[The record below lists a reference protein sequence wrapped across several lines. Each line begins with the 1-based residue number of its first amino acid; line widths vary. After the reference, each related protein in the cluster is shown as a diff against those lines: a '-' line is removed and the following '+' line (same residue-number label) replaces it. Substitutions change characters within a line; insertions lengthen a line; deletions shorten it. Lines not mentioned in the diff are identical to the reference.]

1 MRNKLVITLTTV
13 YGSRQY
19 TLNQLVK
26 YLVLILLLMLALS
39 FFVSNAL
46 LVVKTD
52 DLADLEEDHEVL
64 EESYEVLAE
73 NYELMVGS
81 QQLYIDELKDLS
93 LSVSSLQREKDQLE
107 EENLRIGELNASLDN
122 SLYGLQSLL
131 GLTDEGKV
139 DAHKAE
145 ELAIEANKRL
155 FFLHSVPNGMP
166 IQAIRITDKFGSRF
180 HPVKKKRV
188 AHHGIDF
195 KANRGTPVYA
205 TADGVVEFGGYHK
218 ASGFGKLIILQHN
231 FGFKTYFAHL
241 DAVKVKSGEFV
252 SKGQLIGKSGNTGL
266 STGPHLHYE
275 IRHLFTPIDPEPF
288 LSWNITN
295 FDTLFTKVKGV
306 KWASLKEMYPL
317 NQHTQPL
324 Q

>member
-1 MRNKLVITLTTV
+1 LRNKLVITLTTV

-19 TLNQLVK
+19 TFNQVAK
-26 YLVLILLLMLALS
+26 YLLLIFIILAAAS
-39 FFVSNAL
+39 FFVSNTL

-52 DLADLEEDHEVL
+52 NLSELEEDHQVL
-64 EESYEVLAE
+64 SESYEM
-73 NYELMVGS
+73 MVGS

-93 LSVSSLQREKDQLE
+93 MSLSSIKHERDSLE
-107 EENLRIGELNASLDN
+107 EENLRIGELNTSLDN
-122 SLYGLQSLL
+122 SLFGLERLL
-131 GLTDEGKV
+131 GMEQEVPIDPHRAEQLT
-139 DAHKAE
+139 
-145 ELAIEANKRL
+145 IEANKRL
-155 FFLHSVPNGMP
+155 FFLHSIPNGVP
-166 IQAIRITDKFGSRF
+166 IQAIRISDRYGPRM
-180 HPVKKKRV
+180 HPVRKKRV
-188 AHHGIDF
+188 VHQGIDF

-205 TADGVVEFGGYHK
+205 TADGIVEFGGFHK
-218 ASGFGKLIILQHN
+218 SSGFGKLIILHHN

-241 DAVKVKSGEFV
+241 DAVKVKGGEFV
-252 SKGQLIGKSGNTGL
+252 SKGQLIGLSGNTGL

-295 FDTLFTKVKGV
+295 FDSLFTKVKGV

-317 NQHTQPL
+317 NQHSQLL

>member
-19 TLNQLVK
+19 TFNQVAK
-26 YLVLILLLMLALS
+26 YLLLIFIILAAAS
-39 FFVSNAL
+39 FFVSNTL

-52 DLADLEEDHEVL
+52 NLSELEEDHQVL
-64 EESYEVLAE
+64 SESYEM
-73 NYELMVGS
+73 MVGS

-93 LSVSSLQREKDQLE
+93 MSLSSIKHERDSLE
-107 EENLRIGELNASLDN
+107 EENLRIGELNTSLDN
-122 SLYGLQSLL
+122 SLFGLERLL
-131 GLTDEGKV
+131 GMEQEVPIDPHRAEQLT
-139 DAHKAE
+139 
-145 ELAIEANKRL
+145 IEANKRL
-155 FFLHSVPNGMP
+155 FFLHSIPNGVP
-166 IQAIRITDKFGSRF
+166 IQAIRISDRYGPRM
-180 HPVKKKRV
+180 HPVRKKRV
-188 AHHGIDF
+188 VHQGIDF

-205 TADGVVEFGGYHK
+205 TADGIVEFGGFHK
-218 ASGFGKLIILQHN
+218 SSGFGKLIILHHN

-241 DAVKVKSGEFV
+241 DAVKVKGGEFV
-252 SKGQLIGKSGNTGL
+252 SKGQLIGLSGNTGL

-295 FDTLFTKVKGV
+295 FDSLFTKVKGV

-317 NQHTQPL
+317 NQHSQLL

>member
-19 TLNQLVK
+19 TFNQVAK
-26 YLVLILLLMLALS
+26 YLLLIFIILSAIS

-52 DLADLEEDHEVL
+52 DLSDLEEDHQVL
-64 EESYEVLAE
+64 SDSYEM
-73 NYELMVGS
+73 MVGS

-93 LSVSSLQREKDQLE
+93 MSLSSLKSERDTLE
-107 EENLRIGELNASLDN
+107 EENIRIGELNTSLDN
-122 SLYGLQSLL
+122 SLFGLERLL
-131 GLTDEGKV
+131 GMEHETEIDPHRAELLT
-139 DAHKAE
+139 
-145 ELAIEANKRL
+145 IEANKRL
-155 FFLHSVPNGMP
+155 FFLHSIPNGVP
-166 IQAIRITDKFGSRF
+166 IQAIRISDKFGPRI
-180 HPVKKKRV
+180 HPVRKKRV
-188 AHHGIDF
+188 VHQGIDF

-205 TADGVVEFGGYHK
+205 TADGIVEFGGFHK
-218 ASGFGKLIILQHN
+218 SSGFGKLIILQHN

-241 DAVKVKSGEFV
+241 DAVKVKGGEFV
-252 SKGQLIGKSGNTGL
+252 SKGQLIGLSGNTGL

-275 IRHLFTPIDPEPF
+275 IRHLFTAIDPEPF

-295 FDTLFTKVKGV
+295 FDSLFTKVKGV

-317 NQHTQPL
+317 NQHSQL
-324 Q
+324 SQ

>member
-19 TLNQLVK
+19 TFNQVAK
-26 YLVLILLLMLALS
+26 YLLLIFIILAAAS
-39 FFVSNAL
+39 FFVSNTL

-52 DLADLEEDHEVL
+52 NLSELEEDHQVL
-64 EESYEVLAE
+64 SESYEM
-73 NYELMVGS
+73 MVGS

-93 LSVSSLQREKDQLE
+93 MSLSSIKHERDSLE
-107 EENLRIGELNASLDN
+107 EENLRIGELNTSLDN
-122 SLYGLQSLL
+122 SLFGLERLL
-131 GLTDEGKV
+131 GMEQEVPIDPHRAEQLT
-139 DAHKAE
+139 
-145 ELAIEANKRL
+145 IEANKRL
-155 FFLHSVPNGMP
+155 FFLHSIPNGVP
-166 IQAIRITDKFGSRF
+166 IQAIRISDRYGPRM
-180 HPVKKKRV
+180 HPVRKKRV
-188 AHHGIDF
+188 VHQGIDF

-205 TADGVVEFGGYHK
+205 TADGIVEFGGFHK
-218 ASGFGKLIILQHN
+218 SSGFGKLIILHHN

-241 DAVKVKSGEFV
+241 DAVKVKGGEFV
-252 SKGQLIGKSGNTGL
+252 SKGQLIGLSGNTGL

-295 FDTLFTKVKGV
+295 FDSLFTKVKGV

-317 NQHTQPL
+317 NQHSQRL

>member
-19 TLNQLVK
+19 TFNQVAK
-26 YLVLILLLMLALS
+26 YLLLIFIILAAIS

-52 DLADLEEDHEVL
+52 NLSDLEEDHQVL
-64 EESYEVLAE
+64 SD
-73 NYELMVGS
+73 NYEMMVGS

-93 LSVSSLQREKDQLE
+93 MSLSSLKSERDTLE
-107 EENLRIGELNASLDN
+107 EENIRIGELNTSLDN
-122 SLYGLQSLL
+122 SLFGLERLL
-131 GLTDEGKV
+131 GMEHETEIDPHRAELLT
-139 DAHKAE
+139 
-145 ELAIEANKRL
+145 IEANKRL
-155 FFLHSVPNGMP
+155 FFLHSIPNGVP
-166 IQAIRITDKFGSRF
+166 IQAIRISDKFGPRI
-180 HPVKKKRV
+180 HPVRKKRV
-188 AHHGIDF
+188 VHQGIDF

-205 TADGVVEFGGYHK
+205 TADGIVEFGGFHK
-218 ASGFGKLIILQHN
+218 SSGFGKLIILQHN

-241 DAVKVKSGEFV
+241 DAVKVKGGEFV
-252 SKGQLIGKSGNTGL
+252 SKGQLIGLSGNTGL

-275 IRHLFTPIDPEPF
+275 IRHMFTAIDPEPF

-295 FDTLFTKVKGV
+295 FDSLFTKVKGV

-317 NQHTQPL
+317 NQHSQL
-324 Q
+324 SQ

>member
-19 TLNQLVK
+19 TFNQVAK
-26 YLVLILLLMLALS
+26 YLLLLFIILAALS

-52 DLADLEEDHEVL
+52 DLADLEEDHQEL
-64 EESYEVLAE
+64 SE

-81 QQLYIDELKDLS
+81 QQLYIDELKNLSMS
-93 LSVSSLQREKDQLE
+93 LSSLKSERDQLE
-107 EENLRIGELNASLDN
+107 EENLRIGELNSSLDN
-122 SLYGLQSLL
+122 SLNGLESLL
-131 GLTDEGKV
+131 GMEPTTEIDPLRAELLT
-139 DAHKAE
+139 
-145 ELAIEANKRL
+145 IEANKRL
-155 FFLHSVPNGMP
+155 FFLHSIPNGVP
-166 IQAIRITDKFGSRF
+166 IQAIRISDKFGPRI

-188 AHHGIDF
+188 IHHGIDF

-205 TADGVVEFGGYHK
+205 TADGVVEFGGFHK
-218 ASGFGKLIILQHN
+218 SSGFGKLVILQHN

-252 SKGQLIGKSGNTGL
+252 SKGQLIGLSGNTGL

-275 IRHLFTPIDPEPF
+275 VRHLFTAIDPEPF
-288 LSWNITN
+288 LSWDITK
-295 FDTLFTKVKGV
+295 FDSLFTKVKGV
-306 KWASLKEMYPL
+306 KWASLKNLYPL
-317 NQHTQPL
+317 NQHNQL
-324 Q
+324 SQ

>member
-19 TLNQLVK
+19 TFNQVAK
-26 YLVLILLLMLALS
+26 YLLLIFIILAAIS

-52 DLADLEEDHEVL
+52 NLSDLEEDHQVL
-64 EESYEVLAE
+64 SDSYEM
-73 NYELMVGS
+73 MVGS

-93 LSVSSLQREKDQLE
+93 MSLSSLKNERDSLE
-107 EENLRIGELNASLDN
+107 EENIRIGELNTSLDN
-122 SLYGLQSLL
+122 SLFGLERLL
-131 GLTDEGKV
+131 GMEHETEIDPHRAEQLT
-139 DAHKAE
+139 
-145 ELAIEANKRL
+145 IEANKRL
-155 FFLHSVPNGMP
+155 FFLHSIPNGVP
-166 IQAIRITDKFGSRF
+166 IQAIRISDKFGPRI
-180 HPVKKKRV
+180 HPVRKKRV
-188 AHHGIDF
+188 VHQGIDF

-205 TADGVVEFGGYHK
+205 TADGIVEFGGFHK
-218 ASGFGKLIILQHN
+218 SSGFGKLIILQHN

-241 DAVKVKSGEFV
+241 DAVKVKGGEFV
-252 SKGQLIGKSGNTGL
+252 SKGQLIGLSGNTGL

-275 IRHLFTPIDPEPF
+275 IRHLFSAIDPEPF

-295 FDTLFTKVKGV
+295 FDSLFTKVKGV

-317 NQHTQPL
+317 NQHSQLL

>member
-19 TLNQLVK
+19 TFNQVAK
-26 YLVLILLLMLALS
+26 YLLLIFIILAAAS
-39 FFVSNAL
+39 FFVSNTL

-52 DLADLEEDHEVL
+52 SLSELEEDHQVL
-64 EESYEVLAE
+64 SESYEM
-73 NYELMVGS
+73 MVGS

-93 LSVSSLQREKDQLE
+93 MSLSSIKHERDSLE
-107 EENLRIGELNASLDN
+107 EENLRIGELNTSLDN
-122 SLYGLQSLL
+122 SLFGLERLL
-131 GLTDEGKV
+131 GMEQEVPIDPHRAEQLT
-139 DAHKAE
+139 
-145 ELAIEANKRL
+145 IEANKRL
-155 FFLHSVPNGMP
+155 FFLHSIPNGVP
-166 IQAIRITDKFGSRF
+166 IQAIRISDRYGPRM
-180 HPVKKKRV
+180 HPVRKKRV
-188 AHHGIDF
+188 VHQGIDF

-205 TADGVVEFGGYHK
+205 TADGIVEFGGFHK
-218 ASGFGKLIILQHN
+218 SSGFGKLIILHHN

-241 DAVKVKSGEFV
+241 DAVKVKGGEFV
-252 SKGQLIGKSGNTGL
+252 SKGQLIGLSGNTGL

-295 FDTLFTKVKGV
+295 FDSLFTKVKGV

-317 NQHTQPL
+317 NQHSQLL

>member
-19 TLNQLVK
+19 TFNQVAK
-26 YLVLILLLMLALS
+26 YLLAIFIVLSAIS

-52 DLADLEEDHEVL
+52 DLADLEEDHQVL
-64 EESYEVLAE
+64 TE

-81 QQLYIDELKDLS
+81 QQLYIEELKDLS
-93 LSVSSLQREKDQLE
+93 LSLSSLKEEKNQLK

-122 SLYGLQSLL
+122 SLYGLQELL
-131 GLTDEGKV
+131 GLSDEGEI
-139 DAHKAE
+139 DALRAE
-145 ELAIEANKRL
+145 ELTIEANKRL
-155 FFLHSVPNGMP
+155 FFLHSIPNGVP
-166 IQAIRITDKFGSRF
+166 IQAIRISDKFGSRI

-188 AHHGIDF
+188 MHHGIDF
-195 KANRGTPVYA
+195 KANRGTPIYA

-218 ASGFGKLIILQHN
+218 SSGFGKLIILQHN

-252 SKGQLIGKSGNTGL
+252 SKGQLIGLSGNTGL

-317 NQHTQPL
+317 NQHSQL
-324 Q
+324 SQ

>member
-19 TLNQLVK
+19 TFNQVAK
-26 YLVLILLLMLALS
+26 YILLAFLILSAIS

-52 DLADLEEDHEVL
+52 DLSDLEEDHQEL
-64 EESYEVLAE
+64 SE

-81 QQLYIDELKDLS
+81 QQLYIEELKELS
-93 LSVSSLQREKDQLE
+93 LSLSSLKDERDKLA
-107 EENLRIGELNASLDN
+107 EENVRIGELNSSLDN
-122 SLYGLQSLL
+122 SLYGLENLL
-131 GLTDEGKV
+131 GIEAADKIDPYRAEQLT
-139 DAHKAE
+139 
-145 ELAIEANKRL
+145 IEANKRL
-155 FFLHSVPNGMP
+155 FFLHSIPNGVP

-180 HPVKKKRV
+180 HPVRKKRV
-188 AHHGIDF
+188 MHRGIDF

-205 TADGVVEFGGYHK
+205 TADGVVEFAAYNK
-218 ASGFGKLIILQHN
+218 SFGKLIKLQHN

-241 DAVKVKSGEFV
+241 DAIKVKTGEFV
-252 SKGQLIGKSGNTGL
+252 SKGQLIGLSGNTGM

-275 IRHLFTPIDPEPF
+275 IRHMYTAIDPEPF
-288 LSWNITN
+288 LSWDITN
-295 FDTLFTKVKGV
+295 FDSLFTKVKGV

-317 NQHTQPL
+317 NQHSQQL